1 MNVFELMAKIS
12 LDTSGY
18 TKSLDTAKK
27 AAGTVAKVGVA
38 AFAAVGTAAVG
49 AGVKLVKETANVA
62 SYGDNIDKMSQK
74 MGISAKA
81 YQEWDAVMQHSGTSI
96 NALKPSMKTMANQAQ
111 QGAEEFQKLGISQ
124 EEVKTLSQEDLFGRV
139 IEGLQNMEEG
149 TERTAIASKLL
160 GRGATELGALLNTSA
175 EDTQKM
181 KDRVNELGG
190 VMTNEAV
197 KAAAAY
203 QDQLQDM
210 QTAIQGVKR
219 NLLSGMMP
227 AITTVMAGIT
237 ELASG
242 NVDLGLEQ
250 ISQGIEKVAQQ
261 VTKIMPKVIKTIVTI
276 LPQIGKA
283 LIQNINAV
291 VPYIPEMIKT
301 LVDAAANLL
310 PDLTEIAIQIVKQL
324 SLAIVDALP
333 VLVEALPEIIKAL
346 ANGIVDMI
354 NALPDI
360 LTMMESVIDTVCDT
374 LIDLIPT
381 LVEAALMV
389 MEKVIEYMM
398 NPENTIKLV
407 EMAAKLIIAV
417 AGGLLA
423 AVPNLLAGIGKIITS
438 CINNILS
445 TNWGK
450 LGQDMINSITGALQN
465 ASGKLMEWWDG
476 WSKKIGETA
485 VAAWNG
491 VVSTWSKVGEF
502 FAGIWTSIKNTFS
515 GVATWF
521 KDIFSNAWGSIKSIF
536 APAGATFQKI
546 GETAVA
552 AWNGVVDTW
561 SKVGGF
567 FSGIWTSI
575 KNTFSGV
582 ATWFKDIFT
591 KAWEGIKS
599 IFAPVGTTFQNIG
612 NSILNGLKSVVNGLI
627 GGINNIINIPFEG
640 LNAAL
645 RGIKGIN
652 IAGVKPFDWISEIT
666 VPQIPYLAKG
676 GIVEKP
682 TQAIIGEAGAEAV
695 IPLENNTQWIDKLA
709 EKIGKKGNSYYFTV
723 NFDGNINN
731 RNDLESLADDL
742 MYIMQEKIERQG
754 VAYG

>member
-250 ISQGIEKVAQQ
+250 ISQGIEKVSQQ
-261 VTKIMPKVIKTIVTI
+261 VTKIMPKVVKTIVMI

-283 LIQNINAV
+283 LIENINAV

-682 TQAIIGEAGAEAV
+682 TQAIIGEAGAEAIV
-695 IPLENNTQWIDKLA
+695 PLENNTQWIEKLA
-709 EKIGKKGNSYYFTV
+709 KKLGGKGNSYYFTV

>member
-682 TQAIIGEAGAEAV
+682 TQAIIGEAGAEAIV
-695 IPLENNTQWIDKLA
+695 PLENNTQWIEKLA
-709 EKIGKKGNSYYFTV
+709 KKLGGKGNSYYFTV